1 MFLLEE
7 FVCLYFGPLGIL
19 LKLKKKAGSSFCCLE
34 NEAKKNF
41 SGCHLTRTQKAAGP
55 SEESMRNHPAW
66 IVKCTVKDVR
76 ATRRYVFNIL
86 LICGLYSFYQSQSGS
101 YQYGADAFTNFALN
115 Q

>member
-1 MFLLEE
+1 MPLLWS
-7 FVCLYFGPLGIL
+7 LGNSFEI
-19 LKLKKKAGSSFCCLE
+19 KKKGWIELLLFRKRSQ
-34 NEAKKNF
+34 KNF

-76 ATRRYVFNIL
+76 ATRRYVFNML